1 MTNWN
6 VGAFVG
12 FGLCTAWSLI
22 APTAHAFCGFF
33 VSGADRKLYNDAT
46 FVVLARFGEQ
56 TTLSM
61 QNSYQGP
68 PEDFAMVV
76 PVPVVLQQGDVKTL
90 SDDVFDRVDKLT
102 APRLVEY
109 WEQNPCAGQKEEGR
123 PGLSWAISRPDNSM
137 KELTPRMQVRVEAE
151 FAVGEYEIVILS
163 ANDSTALDGWLRE
176 HQYKIPQ
183 GAESALRPYV
193 AGGSKFFVAKVNA
206 SKVRFDKGRAVLSP
220 LRFQYASPQFTL
232 PMRLGL
238 LNSNGTQDLIVVTL
252 GERRYEAANYKNV
265 FMTTNVEVEDATRN
279 HFGEFY
285 NAFFDRVLAQTPNAV
300 VTEYAWNPGSCDP
313 CPEPPLT
320 DLDMQRL
327 SGGPTFWGGVLTR
340 LHIRY
345 NKDSLGEDLVFRE
358 APAVSGGRGIWEK
371 HGLPRGTEPAEYMDT
386 FQTRFIIRHPWP
398 GAITCADPQRNEWG
412 APPEGVAMPAP
423 KAATDLALAE
433 RKAMDVASSL
443 RIDIPEL
450 GLLVPAAAVPDKHAA
465 FPRGFLAGAFAGL
478 ALVCAEVFR
487 RLVPGKV

>member
-1 MTNWN
+1 MKSN
-6 VGAFVG
+6 ASSLVG
-12 FGLCTAWSLI
+12 FALCMASTLASP
-22 APTAHAFCGFF
+22 AAHAFCGFF

-46 FVVLARFGEQ
+46 FVVLARLGEQ

-76 PVPVVLQQGDVKTL
+76 PVPVVLQKDDVKTL
-90 SDDVFDRVDKLT
+90 ADDVFDRVDRLT

-109 WEQNPCAGQKEEGR
+109 WEQNPCAGQKEGKR
-123 PGLSWAISRPDNSM
+123 PGLSWAMSRPDNSM
-137 KELTPRMQVRVEAE
+137 KELTPRAQIKVEAE

-176 HQYKIPQ
+176 HQYKIPE

-206 SKVRFDKGRAVLSP
+206 SKVRFDNGRAVLSP

-238 LNSNGTQDLIVVTL
+238 LNSKGTQDLIVVTL
-252 GERRYEAANYKNV
+252 GQKRYEAANNKNV
-265 FMTTNVEVEDATRN
+265 FMTTNVEVEDSTRER
-279 HFGEFY
+279 FGEFY
-285 NAFFDRVLAQTPNAV
+285 TALFDRVLAQTPNAV

-320 DLDMQRL
+320 DLDMERL
-327 SGGPTFWGGVLTR
+327 TGGPSFWGGVLTR

-358 APAVSGGRGIWEK
+358 APPVTGGRGIWEK
-371 HGLPRGTEPAEYMDT
+371 HGLSRGTEPAEFQDA

-398 GAITCADPQRNEWG
+398 GSITCAEPQRNQWG
-412 APPEGVAMPAP
+412 APPEGVAAPSPA
-423 KAATDLALAE
+423 AATDLATVD
-433 RKAMDVASSL
+433 RKAVDIAASLRMDV
-443 RIDIPEL
+443 PEL
-450 GLLVPAAAVPDKHAA
+450 GLLVPALEAPDKHAV
-465 FPRGFLAGAFAGL
+465 FPRGFLAGIFAGL
-478 ALVCAEVFR
+478 ALACAEIFR
-487 RLVPGKV
+487 RIVPGKT